1 MVGIVAP
8 SIPTYVN
15 DPNAVTVRDAEYLG
29 TPFIDVNGTANY
41 IGPYLG
47 MNRAGSNAPG
57 IGIATGIVSAT
68 AAAIAA
74 FPDDQT
80 PPGPYPEKFTLLD
93 QDTDARIPQVSTVIG
108 NDANTVRVGNV
119 ATTWDKSQ
127 ALYTDSGA
135 ASSGGL
141 EGKATDPVRFIY
153 SVPNADP
160 NVSGTVD
167 VNDTANLV
175 ITDAAAVD
183 GAEMDTVTGAL
194 NDTGETVAIGDM
206 VWGRVPVA

>member
-68 AAAIAA
+68 AAVIAGWPA
-74 FPDDQT
+74 DQT
-80 PPGPYPEKFTLLD
+80 PPGPYPEKWTELD
-93 QDTDARIPQVSTVIG
+93 QDEDARIPQVSSVIG
-108 NDANTVRVGNV
+108 NDGVTLRVGNV
-119 ATTWDKSQ
+119 PTTWDKSQ
-127 ALYTDSGA
+127 ALYNANGA
-135 ASSGGL
+135 ASSGGD
-141 EGKATDPVRFIY
+141 EGKATDDVRFIF
-153 SVPNADP
+153 SVPNVDP
-160 NVSGTVD
+160 EVSGTVD

-175 ITDAAAVD
+175 IADTAAVE

-194 NDTGETVAIGDM
+194 NETGETVAIGDM
-206 VWGRVPVA
+206 IWGRVVVA

>member
-1 MVGIVAP
+1 MAGLIAP
-8 SIPTYVN
+8 RIPTYVN

-29 TPFIDVNGTANY
+29 TPFIDTNGTANY

-68 AAAIAA
+68 VDDIAN
-74 FPDDQT
+74 FPADQT
-80 PPGPYPEKFTLLD
+80 PPGPWPNKFTLLD
-93 QDTDARIPQVSTVIG
+93 QDTDARIPQVSSVIG
-108 NDANTVRVGNV
+108 NDGATLRVGNV
-119 ATTWDKSQ
+119 PTTWDKSQ
-127 ALYTDSGA
+127 ALYTENGA
-135 ASSGGL
+135 ASSGGE
-141 EGKATDPVRFIY
+141 EGKATDEIRFIY
-153 SVPNADP
+153 SVPNVDP
-160 NVSGTVD
+160 EVSGTVD